1 MSQLLTKIKA
11 TDLRGLAKSLFDPWP
26 IYPLQI
32 TIAFVM
38 ASSLAGIKVAQS
50 QNLLFLEYWSRE
62 IVPTLV
68 FVASVFL
75 ILSGAKKAK
84 AWLSSRISE
93 RKSYLLVVTLSGIL
107 FQLVQNIYIDTDPR
121 ASALLTLRNI
131 AAVLI
136 LSALLGHNY
145 KRLELEIEQKS
156 QALLQLES
164 QREFIIEA
172 DEKARR
178 EVANFLHDNVQANL
192 VILAIE
198 LRKISATTEP
208 PYNNQLN
215 SVIDE
220 IDDLR
225 TLDIR
230 LASRK
235 LSPDIAAIGLAA
247 TLQEL
252 FLEYRNAMEITLKID
267 APSLPSDLA
276 LGVYRIVEQALLNA
290 AIHGKAHTC
299 QIAIELDIDRKLSL
313 KISNDGVPLSASRV
327 NGTGTA
333 LIESWVQ
340 KLQGSWKLESTG
352 GKTVLSANLPT
363 QSSEARNSA
372 DA

>member
-1 MSQLLTKIKA
+1 MSQILTKIKA
-11 TDLRGLAKSLFDPWP
+11 TDLKGLAKSLFDPWP

-32 TIAFVM
+32 TIAFAM

-68 FVASVFL
+68 FISSVFL
-75 ILSGAKKAK
+75 ILSAAKKAK
-84 AWLSSRISE
+84 LWLSSRISE
-93 RKSYLLVVTLSGIL
+93 RKSYLLVVILSGIL
-107 FQLVQNIYIDTDPR
+107 FQLVQNLYIDTDPR
-121 ASALLTLRNI
+121 ASALLILRNI

-156 QALLQLES
+156 NALLQLES

-198 LRKISATTEP
+198 LRKISAATEP
-208 PYNNQLN
+208 PHNNQLN

-252 FLEYRNAMEITLKID
+252 FLEYRNAMEISLKIETLSI
-267 APSLPSDLA
+267 PNELA
-276 LGVYRIVEQALLNA
+276 LGLYRIVEQALLNA
-290 AIHGKAHTC
+290 AIHGKAHAC
-299 QIAIELDIDRKLSL
+299 QVAISKNLSGRL
-313 KISNDGVPLSASRV
+313 ILTISNDGTPLTKSRV

-340 KLQGSWKLESTG
+340 KLKGNWSLESAN
-352 GKTVLSANLPT
+352 GKTVLTASVPI
-363 QSSEARNSA
+363 SS
-372 DA
+372 